1 MTTGTWT
8 PDASVLPTLEDL
20 KDVAALWQRD
30 DAASIEGLDGAL
42 RQRLQGAMQ
51 APAGALDAHFDALAT
66 EELDALARLFTV
78 IEQQPGFEAGAKS
91 PVIALARRLRNQIDA
106 DAFAELVRWIRAHSD
121 NRFLPHGSLQDRL
134 RA

>member
-8 PDASVLPTLEDL
+8 PGAPMLPTLEDL
-20 KDVAALWQRD
+20 QEVAARWQHD
-30 DAASIEGLDGAL
+30 EATSIDALEGDL

-51 APAGALDAHFDALAT
+51 APAGALDAHFDALAV

-78 IEQQPGFEAGAKS
+78 IESQLGFEAGAKS
-91 PVIALARRLRNQIDA
+91 PVIPLARRLRKQVDT
-106 DAFAELVRWIRAHSD
+106 DVFAELVRWIRAHSD